1 MKQGQ
6 TFNVSRVEGVIS
18 IPSAMIKDRR
28 LSFATEV
35 LYGLL
40 VKHSGSAGYCA
51 VAQRKLAEE
60 MGVSIILV
68 RKAVAQLK
76 RMKYIMAVQG
86 GYHYPS
92 RYYFLWRNEFKLRRD
107 SIKGVLIDPDL
118 HTRII
123 KAAKKE
129 RKRKGTI
136 SE

>member
-6 TFNVSRVEGVIS
+6 TFNVSRVEGVIG
-18 IPSAMIKDRR
+18 IPLAMIKDRR

-76 RMKYIMAVQG
+76 RMKYIYG
-86 GYHYPS
+86 G
-92 RYYFLWRNEFKLRRD
+92 
-107 SIKGVLIDPDL
+107 
-118 HTRII
+118 TRGDTITQVGII
-123 KAAKKE
+123 FYGE
-129 RKRKGTI
+129 MNLN
-136 SE
+136 